1 VRAGAAT
8 ELAAERGEP
17 FDPQAEIDAV
27 GLQIN
32 AFETPCN
39 VTLYAD
45 QLAVVG
51 SVRVVLPGLSEL
63 NALGL
68 IRDAR
73 YRSGA

>member
-1 VRAGAAT
+1 MTCSRV
-8 ELAAERGEP
+8 
-17 FDPQAEIDAV
+17 
-27 GLQIN
+27 
-32 AFETPCN
+32 ETPGN